1 VATDAVS
8 KGVLNSLKIHLLIEK
23 SVVKKELRYVYYN
36 DFVDI
41 VTRKRE

>member
-1 VATDAVS
+1 VATDV
-8 KGVLNSLKIHLLIEK
+8 VFTRPINSLKIHLLIEK